1 MNKVIHKLS
10 TKNKIVIY
18 SLLTRYKLY
27 ETLYDTKY
35 DTKYDTV
42 INTLKKGMK
51 MALTSAE
58 RQATFKQKREALMQS
73 LASQNEA
80 LTAKNARLQ
89 AENRALIEKCHRLE
103 IAALKAQIKR
113 G

>member
-1 MNKVIHKLS
+1 M
-10 TKNKIVIY
+10 
-18 SLLTRYKLY
+18 
-27 ETLYDTKY
+27 
-35 DTKYDTV
+35 KYDTV

-58 RQATFKQKREALMQS
+58 RQAAFKKKREDLMNS
-73 LASQNEA
+73 LATQNETLSA
-80 LTAKNARLQ
+80 ENTRLQ